1 VADDHPVVRQGIVS
15 CLGRRPQL
23 EVVGVAQDGREAL
36 LKARQLS
43 PDVLLLD
50 ISMPQMTGLAVA
62 EALRKELPRCKV
74 LILSTPTSPDFV
86 LRIIQSGAH
95 GYVLK
100 DASPEELVQAIETVS
115 SGQTYFGAQV
125 ARVALE
131 QFVQR
136 SVAGPNKNDLTNRE
150 KEVLTHLAEG
160 LSNKE
165 IACRLNLGTRTVE
178 THREHLMRKLNIRSV
193 AGLTKYAVIKGFV
206 TLPEL
211 ALAS

>member
-100 DASPEELVQAIETVS
+100 DASPEELVEAIETVS